1 MFQGVADTAT
11 LKERANAEANA
22 ASSASSTEASTP
34 ASASTSFS
42 TDKLMGALK
51 NDTPEAAAATAEEA
65 LEVTV
70 PTSRPWDTAVYKPR
84 PAYAGLFSYP
94 PYAGAGPWSHR
105 KGRSRASSLK
115 RRPWLGAC
123 RLDVSPYILYLWLML

>member
-1 MFQGVADTAT
+1 MLNFFGVQGKEFRQGPTLIAPLQSHFIFFLMFQGVADTAT

-51 NDTPEAAAATAEEA
+51 NDAPEAAAATAEEA
-65 LEVTV
+65 PALEVTV
-70 PTSRPWDTAVYKPR
+70 PNA
-84 PAYAGLFSYP
+84 
-94 PYAGAGPWSHR
+94 
-105 KGRSRASSLK
+105 RS
-115 RRPWLGAC
+115 
-123 RLDVSPYILYLWLML
+123 